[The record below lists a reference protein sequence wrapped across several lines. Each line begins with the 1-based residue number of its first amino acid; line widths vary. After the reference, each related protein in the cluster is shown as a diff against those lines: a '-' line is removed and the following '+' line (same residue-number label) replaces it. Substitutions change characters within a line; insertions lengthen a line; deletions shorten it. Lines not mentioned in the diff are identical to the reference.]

1 MKEDHTEVSHFQC
14 LVSVYSGEFQFFS
27 ILLKQLN
34 EQIATNMAQQKSVI
48 IEELGLI

>member
-27 ILLKQLN
+27 ILLKQT
-34 EQIATNMAQQKSVI
+34 IKRTNSNKYGSTKI
-48 IEELGLI
+48 CHN